1 MANMESLWN
10 HGWHGTQI
18 TRVACNKDPCN
29 GENWC
34 HMCSTERSVR
44 PVTRTSYWNLALPSR
59 RPNRWLRNSWSSPWH
74 TASEERSPKIIE
86 ARPWKENKKSCCYS
100 RYLRISFKSV
110 VLCYFPSILMSRP
123 CLFQALM
130 ITFHQNLRPRCCH
143 RVEDLIH
150 PDSEL
155 SSKQCHENFWGF
167 RNLYA
172 PQIWHRFNMEPD

>member
-1 MANMESLWN
+1 MESSWN

-34 HMCSTERSVR
+34 HMFHRAPSVR

-74 TASEERSPKIIE
+74 TASERSPKIIE

-100 RYLRISFKSV
+100 RYLRKSFKSV

-123 CLFQALM
+123 CLFQALI
-130 ITFHQNLRPRCCH
+130 ITFHPKSSTKVLPQSRGS
-143 RVEDLIH
+143 H
-150 PDSEL
+150 PSWQRAEL
-155 SSKQCHENFWGF
+155 KTMPWKLWPFGGLEI
-167 RNLYA
+167 YM
-172 PQIWHRFNMEPD
+172 PPKI